1 MTTAPSAP
9 NLAIFRRYACKPNP
23 ATLPSSILLS
33 HSETCLTV
41 FDAFPKSIF
50 HFLVIPRI
58 QPPLSARH
66 LTDLRSLLRC
76 EKSTAK
82 EVLMNLNEE
91 ANNVK
96 NMIEEEMMKLYKFK
110 WDIWMG
116 FHPISSMEHLHL
128 HVLSADLHSPK
139 MKLKKHYNSFHPS
152 LGFFLHLKDVL
163 SWFDAV
169 PSYYQRMI
177 KLDAR
182 QYEPLLKDGDLCCWQ
197 CDRTMESMP
206 KLKAHLHDEFDKLTT
221 REKAKLERKRKRT
234 DVSASSV
241 QASVTDDQRPEK
253 VARLTPNR
261 GDGSGDST
269 VDGSLRL

>member
-9 NLAIFRRYACKPNP
+9 NLAIFRSYASKPNP
-23 ATLPSSILLS
+23 TTLPPSILLS
-33 HSETCLTV
+33 HSDTCLTV

-76 EKSTAK
+76 EKSAAK

-96 NMIEEEMMKLYKFK
+96 KMIEEEMMKLYKFK
-110 WDIWMG
+110 WEIWVG

-128 HVLSADLHSPK
+128 HVLSADLCSPK
-139 MKLKKHYNSFHPS
+139 MKMKKHYNSFHPS

-163 SWFDAV
+163 SWFDAE
-169 PSYYQRMI
+169 PSYYRRMI
-177 KLDAR
+177 KLDAS
-182 QYEPLLKDGDLCCWQ
+182 QYESLLKDSGLYCWK
-197 CDRTMESMP
+197 CDRALESMP
-206 KLKAHLHDEFDKLTT
+206 RLKAHLQEDFDTLTT

-234 DVSASSV
+234 DVPASST
-241 QASVTDDQRPEK
+241 QALATDDERPEK
-253 VARLTPNR
+253 VVRLTPSQ
-261 GDGSGDST
+261 GDGSSDST
-269 VDGSLRL
+269 VGGDLQS

>member
-1 MTTAPSAP
+1 MTTAPSTP
-9 NLAIFRRYACKPNP
+9 NLAIFRSYASKSDPT
-23 ATLPSSILLS
+23 TLPPSILLS

-66 LTDLRSLLRC
+66 LTDLRSLLQC
-76 EKSTAK
+76 EKSTAR
-82 EVLMNLNEE
+82 EVLMNLNKE

-96 NMIEEEMMKLYKFK
+96 KLIEEEMMKLYKFK

-128 HVLSADLHSPK
+128 HVLSADLYSPK

-169 PSYYQRMI
+169 PSYYQRVI
-177 KLDAR
+177 KLNASH
-182 QYEPLLKDGDLCCWQ
+182 YELLLKDGDLCCWW
-197 CDRTMESMP
+197 CDRALVSMP

-234 DVSASSV
+234 DVLASSL
-241 QASVTDDQRPEK
+241 QASVTDDERPEK
-253 VARLTPNR
+253 VARLTPTQ
-261 GDGSGDST
+261 GDGSNNPTVGD
-269 VDGSLRL
+269 DL